1 MALVLSVTRR
11 VIVIEVT
18 QRTVAVQ
25 QALPASLY
33 IRFAGSVYYTLNF
46 DTVNIRVDKIEH
58 NCGSTGALR
67 LVLWA
72 VKDYAGGA
80 DWTGT
85 RMAEVQLG
93 ACSEDEYYDNLNQTV
108 PRTSPAPGYY
118 TMILSLEAYD
128 GEDYTQEDYRVF
140 DDAEGIIGQA
150 KFAGSIGYEI
160 GSTTVELQVDR
171 IAHNFT
177 NGTGSLKIVLWA
189 CDNVGD
195 DGSWTGYSIA
205 EYQLEPLQ
213 LGYTYDDLAQTV
225 VGTRPPSGCYPLIMQ
240 LQSYEANGWV
250 GQDFRVFDD
259 AVSF

>member
-1 MALVLSVTRR
+1 M
-11 VIVIEVT
+11 
-18 QRTVAVQ
+18 
-25 QALPASLY
+25 
-33 IRFAGSVYYTLNF
+33 
-46 DTVNIRVDKIEH
+46 
-58 NCGSTGALR
+58 
-67 LVLWA
+67 
-72 VKDYAGGA
+72 
-80 DWTGT
+80 
-85 RMAEVQLG
+85 
-93 ACSEDEYYDNLNQTV
+93 
-108 PRTSPAPGYY
+108 
-118 TMILSLEAYD
+118 
-128 GEDYTQEDYRVF
+128 
-140 DDAEGIIGQA
+140 
-150 KFAGSIGYEI
+150 
-160 GSTTVELQVDR
+160 ELQVDR

-259 AVSF
+259 TVSF